1 MKTFKIVVIISF
13 LIQISC
19 SDDETAVVKVNCDS
33 VIEFDLS
40 KGQCNEDINISS
52 LCSNI
57 MNNEFR
63 TITACNIP
71 SHNIGLFVNIQGALN
86 SNLISAQ
93 SIIYEMIKRPRS

>member
-1 MKTFKIVVIISF
+1 
-13 LIQISC
+13 
-19 SDDETAVVKVNCDS
+19 
-33 VIEFDLS
+33 
-40 KGQCNEDINISS
+40 
-52 LCSNI
+52 

-93 SIIYEMIKRPRS
+93 LIIYEMVKKYRS